1 MIPHRSTALLTII
14 IFVALLL
21 VIFSSSP
28 RPNSS
33 SEEVFFGPGS
43 YVPRPKLPSLSDL
56 HLPSFR
62 PTAHAPPETQPNST
76 SGESKWF
83 SNWAWINPFSSSI
96 TLDENRSVL
105 PPLRHRPFV
114 YTYYEPT
121 KGGDDKDAE
130 HADAQLLLAWRRA
143 WFAQGFRPVILG
155 RAEAMNN
162 ELYSLMQ
169 LTKLTPKLEKELFRW
184 LAWGQMGDGILAD
197 WRCFP
202 MARYDDA
209 LLSSL
214 RRGTDPA
221 VITRFDRIGS
231 ALFAGVKTRINDAI
245 KQAVKKA
252 SDTSNSML
260 ELVPP
265 EFFRSESPPTS
276 LAFYDPAT
284 IHAHYPTLAEKSSST
299 SGRLALAELINAH
312 LHTTFQNA
320 FPAGIA
326 VLKPFAEQTTALVEP
341 ALRLAKA
348 LVQCPKSPV
357 PSSCPPNLQK
367 CHPCDA
373 EKPMQVSQPATYRN
387 TTQVFTIGTL
397 PHPYTL
403 ISLQQDSAEVTTRH
417 IRRETERDPWLAEV
431 TKEQLGVEIGG
442 SARAVV
448 FKRAVADEA
457 VVGTSLWMTV
467 ESLPPGADQ
476 ALPPDLLDEFE
487 WQFGFRIPRDGSV
500 NSEKGGDAKD
510 SMQNANPSRQGVA
523 KEYDILGQAREILKS
538 KETNRIGIKDVAE
551 AWNLADTEVWRFV
564 RAYRARSVVE
574 RKKWQEDEKDF
585 VGAKLED

>member
-14 IFVALLL
+14 VFVALLL

-28 RPNSS
+28 RLEAS
-33 SEEVFFGPGS
+33 SEAISGAAK

-56 HLPSFR
+56 HLPSFH
-62 PTAHAPPETQPNST
+62 PTSHTPPEPQPNST
-76 SGESKWF
+76 SGETKWF

-105 PPLRHRPFV
+105 PPLRHRPFI
-114 YTYYEPT
+114 YTYYEPN
-121 KGGDDKDAE
+121 KGDDQNEED
-130 HADAQLLLAWRRA
+130 ADAKLLLAWRRA

-162 ELYSLMQ
+162 ELYALVQ
-169 LTKLTPKLEKELFRW
+169 LTTVTPELEAELFRW
-184 LAWGQMGDGILAD
+184 LAWGHMGDGLLAD

-231 ALFAGVKTRINDAI
+231 ALFAGEKSRINDAI
-245 KQAVKKA
+245 KEAVKKVTE
-252 SDTSNSML
+252 TSKSML
-260 ELVPP
+260 DLVPS
-265 EFFRSESPPTS
+265 ELFRNEAQPTS
-276 LAFYDPAT
+276 LAVYDST
-284 IHAHYPTLAEKSSST
+284 SITSYYPTLAEKTVSSPT
-299 SGRLALAELINAH
+299 AGRLALAELINAH
-312 LHTTFQNA
+312 LHNTFQNA

-326 VLKPFAEQTTALVEP
+326 VLKPFAEHTTALVEP

-357 PSSCPPNLQK
+357 SSSCPPNLPK

-373 EKPMQVSQPATYRN
+373 GKPMQVSQPATYKN

-417 IRRETERDPWLAEV
+417 IRRETDRDPWLTEV
-431 TKEQLGVEIGG
+431 TKQQLGTEIGG

-448 FKRAVADEA
+448 FKKAVGDDA

-467 ESLPPGADQ
+467 ESLPPQAGQ
-476 ALPPDLLDEFE
+476 ALPTELLDEFE
-487 WQFGFRIPRDGSV
+487 WQFGFQIPRDVDSK
-500 NSEKGGDAKD
+500 NEGDAKE
-510 SMQNANPSRQGVA
+510 SMQDANSSQKGVV
-523 KEYDILGQAREILKS
+523 KEYEILKQAREYLK
-538 KETNRIGIKDVAE
+538 KGQETNRINIKDVAE
-551 AWNLADTEVWRFV
+551 AWNLADTEAWRFV
-564 RAYRARSVVE
+564 RAYRIVE
-574 RKKWQEDEKDF
+574 RKKWLEDEKDF
-585 VGAKLED
+585 VGAKLKE